1 MPKESLQKKVGRV
14 RPPRVQITYD
24 VQVGDAIE
32 KRDLPFVVGVLADLS
47 GMPEK
52 PLPAIAKRKFVA
64 IDRDNVN
71 DVMKKI
77 GPRLAFKV
85 PNRLSEDD
93 TKLNVELRF
102 ESMEDFQPARVAQQ
116 ITPLRKLLE
125 LRNSL
130 ANLRS
135 SLIGNEKLENL
146 LQEMIRIK
154 RCCVRPAPKLVFALP
169 RRRRSKMST
178 EMKPANSTTESVEQS
193 QSILDKI
200 AEQGRIGQSPEER
213 NTGKVWLKDLIQD
226 VMTGQMTVS
235 KDTDAMINTRI
246 ADLDALISRQLNEVM
261 HAEPMQKLEG
271 SWRGLHYFVQ
281 QTETSSSLKIKLMNI
296 SKNDLFKD
304 LDKAVEFDQ
313 SATFKKIYEEE
324 YGTLGGAPFGA
335 LIGDYEFSRHPQD
348 IALLEKMSG
357 VAATSHAPF
366 IAAATPALFNF
377 ESFTELAAPATW
389 KRFSKMRL
397 T

>member
-14 RPPRVQITYD
+14 RPPRVHITYD
-24 VQVGDAIE
+24 VETGGAIE

-52 PLPAIAKRKFVA
+52 PLPPIPKRKFVS

-102 ESMEDFQPARVAQQ
+102 ASMEDFQPARIAEQ

-146 LQEMIRIK
+146 LQEMIQDQELLRQ
-154 RCCVRPAPKLVFALP
+154 AGSEAGL
-169 RRRRSKMST
+169 ST
-178 EMKPANSTTESVEQS
+178 A
-193 QSILDKI
+193 
-200 AEQGRIGQSPEER
+200 AEKE
-213 NTGKVWLKDLIQD
+213 N
-226 VMTGQMTVS
+226 
-235 KDTDAMINTRI
+235 
-246 ADLDALISRQLNEVM
+246 
-261 HAEPMQKLEG
+261 
-271 SWRGLHYFVQ
+271 
-281 QTETSSSLKIKLMNI
+281 
-296 SKNDLFKD
+296 
-304 LDKAVEFDQ
+304 
-313 SATFKKIYEEE
+313 
-324 YGTLGGAPFGA
+324 
-335 LIGDYEFSRHPQD
+335 
-348 IALLEKMSG
+348 
-357 VAATSHAPF
+357 
-366 IAAATPALFNF
+366 
-377 ESFTELAAPATW
+377 
-389 KRFSKMRL
+389 
-397 T
+397 

>member
-47 GMPEK
+47 GVPEK
-52 PLPAIAKRKFVA
+52 PLPPIAKRKFVS

-102 ESMEDFQPARVAQQ
+102 ASMDDFQPAKVAEQ

-135 SLIGNEKLENL
+135 SLIGNEKLDHL
-146 LQEMIRIK
+146 LQEMIQDQEMLRQAGSEAG
-154 RCCVRPAPKLVFALP
+154 VRV
-169 RRRRSKMST
+169 
-178 EMKPANSTTESVEQS
+178 
-193 QSILDKI
+193 
-200 AEQGRIGQSPEER
+200 AE
-213 NTGKVWLKDLIQD
+213 
-226 VMTGQMTVS
+226 
-235 KDTDAMINTRI
+235 
-246 ADLDALISRQLNEVM
+246 
-261 HAEPMQKLEG
+261 
-271 SWRGLHYFVQ
+271 
-281 QTETSSSLKIKLMNI
+281 
-296 SKNDLFKD
+296 
-304 LDKAVEFDQ
+304 
-313 SATFKKIYEEE
+313 
-324 YGTLGGAPFGA
+324 
-335 LIGDYEFSRHPQD
+335 
-348 IALLEKMSG
+348 EK
-357 VAATSHAPF
+357 
-366 IAAATPALFNF
+366 
-377 ESFTELAAPATW
+377 E
-389 KRFSKMRL
+389 K
-397 T
+397 

>member
-52 PLPAIAKRKFVA
+52 PLPAISKRKFVS

-85 PNRLSEDD
+85 PNRLNEDD

-102 ESMEDFQPARVAQQ
+102 ESMDDFQPAKVVQQ

-135 SLIGNEKLENL
+135 SLIGNEKLDNL
-146 LQEMIRIK
+146 LQEMIQDQELLRQAGSEAG
-154 RCCVRPAPKLVFALP
+154 VRV
-169 RRRRSKMST
+169 
-178 EMKPANSTTESVEQS
+178 
-193 QSILDKI
+193 
-200 AEQGRIGQSPEER
+200 AE
-213 NTGKVWLKDLIQD
+213 
-226 VMTGQMTVS
+226 
-235 KDTDAMINTRI
+235 
-246 ADLDALISRQLNEVM
+246 
-261 HAEPMQKLEG
+261 
-271 SWRGLHYFVQ
+271 
-281 QTETSSSLKIKLMNI
+281 
-296 SKNDLFKD
+296 
-304 LDKAVEFDQ
+304 
-313 SATFKKIYEEE
+313 
-324 YGTLGGAPFGA
+324 
-335 LIGDYEFSRHPQD
+335 
-348 IALLEKMSG
+348 EK
-357 VAATSHAPF
+357 
-366 IAAATPALFNF
+366 
-377 ESFTELAAPATW
+377 E
-389 KRFSKMRL
+389 K
-397 T
+397 